1 MKLANPPKAW
11 ILGLGILGLIIL
23 MALGRV
29 DSAAGLPV
37 LTALC
42 GYGVGNGIAAASG
55 TPAEPILAPD
65 PNRKKAKP

>member
-1 MKLANPPKAW
+1 MKVANVPKAW
-11 ILGLGILGLIIL
+11 LLGLGIVGLILL

-55 TPAEPILAPD
+55 APAEPILAPA
-65 PNRKKAKP
+65 PEKRRRP